1 MRRIV
6 TLLERDEQGVALV
19 VVAFSMFML
28 MAVATLAIDGGLVH
42 TDRRQAQNV
51 ADNASLAAA
60 WAICEGRDPT

>member
-42 TDRRQAQNV
+42 TDRRQA
-51 ADNASLAAA
+51 
-60 WAICEGRDPT
+60 